1 MKVRVLGT
9 KEVDYTNRNG
19 QRIQG
24 VDIYGAFKDAII
36 TGEAVDRIFISD
48 NLQVQGIHQVQP
60 GATLDIQYGN
70 RAYNNRPMVVGVDIL
85 SNK

>member
-24 VDIYGAFKDAII
+24 VDIYGAFIDAII
-36 TGEAVDRIFISD
+36 TG
-48 NLQVQGIHQVQP
+48 
-60 GATLDIQYGN
+60 
-70 RAYNNRPMVVGVDIL
+70 
-85 SNK
+85 